1 MPDAYAVLNERHEKS
16 LAVGDRTVGIKIGF
30 SNRDMWPK
38 YRVAAPVFGY
48 VYHRTH
54 RSLEVA
60 GTVVRASRF
69 LHPRIEPEVVV
80 FLREIPP
87 EEAGADMLPGAI
99 EAIAPALEVVQCA
112 SPVWCFDA
120 CGAIMQ
126 NALHGQL
133 LVGERFPL
141 GPAPD
146 EGDLFV
152 AVRASDGASVYHG
165 DAGNLCGGMLQA
177 LGLTLPAVRE
187 HAMIDRKA
195 PLLVSTGTLTDAQP
209 ITPGERWTFAFAHRG
224 WSYDCTVTVA

>member
-1 MPDAYAVLNERHEKS
+1 M
-16 LAVGDRTVGIKIGF
+16 GIKIGF

-141 GPAPD
+141 GPAPRPMR
-146 EGDLFV
+146 EICSSRYEPPME
-152 AVRASDGASVYHG
+152 RAFTTATPATCAQASSRRSG
-165 DAGNLCGGMLQA
+165 
-177 LGLTLPAVRE
+177 
-187 HAMIDRKA
+187 
-195 PLLVSTGTLTDAQP
+195 
-209 ITPGERWTFAFAHRG
+209 
-224 WSYDCTVTVA
+224 